1 MRIKLSPSKSNDDL
15 LISGVELIHKNRSF
29 EDYDLVLDTENSE
42 KLLVAIAPFALMEN
56 EPKTGE

>member
-1 MRIKLSPSKSNDDL
+1 MRIKLSPSNSNDDL

-29 EDYDLVLDTENSE
+29 EDYDLVLDAENSE

-56 EPKTGE
+56 SNETD